1 VSAALGFVAACAAL
15 WQLLHRATAM
25 TVGASV
31 LAVTWLA
38 LSKFSA
44 VLFAPMAVL
53 LVGIRWWWGD
63 ASGPV
68 AGVGLRRGAG
78 IAVLHVAVV
87 WFAIWASYGF
97 RYQAFAGDAPAQFSE
112 DWSTV
117 QVVPGGGPAPAA
129 GLINAA
135 RRWNVLPEAYLYGFS
150 HTLKFSQ
157 VRRSFMNGEITRTGR
172 LGFFP
177 YAFAVKSPLPLILL
191 VALGLGA
198 LVVLR
203 PPGSLYDA
211 APLFV
216 LVAVYGGAALTS
228 DLNIGHRHLL
238 PLYPA
243 LMILAGYGTLW
254 MKTTGTEPDSGKRP
268 RPSRKRVTAPAL
280 AASQWRPAAV
290 VGIIVLGA
298 WYASESMRIR
308 PDYLAYFNQL
318 AGGPGRGYTHL
329 VDSSLDWG
337 QDLPALKAWL
347 EANQGPGEPL
357 YLSYFGTSS
366 PEHFGISADVLP
378 GLIDRR
384 HTITGAPLRAGVY
397 AISAT
402 MLQGVYGV
410 VEGPWTAQEETQ
422 YRQTGDLMREL
433 MANPLRREQVARAE
447 GRDVLPEV
455 VDSFEKL
462 RFARLTAWLRR
473 QPPLAQAGYS
483 IQIYRLSDAD
493 LVQALSAPINY

>member
-1 VSAALGFVAACAAL
+1 VSDGGWSPVTRRVATAAGLIAALGLYVTLAVSAAAGKSNTFDEIAHLTAGYSYWMFNDYRLQPENGNWPQRIAGAPAAFGGATFPSRDEDVWRYSNIWLVGDRFFFGVGNDIDRWLFQGRFLISLVGAALGALTFFWATRLTGTVGGWLALGLFVFSPTMLAHGALVTSDVSAALGFVAACAAL

-308 PDYLAYFNQL
+308 PD
-318 AGGPGRGYTHL
+318 
-329 VDSSLDWG
+329 
-337 QDLPALKAWL
+337 
-347 EANQGPGEPL
+347 
-357 YLSYFGTSS
+357 
-366 PEHFGISADVLP
+366 
-378 GLIDRR
+378 
-384 HTITGAPLRAGVY
+384 
-397 AISAT
+397 
-402 MLQGVYGV
+402 
-410 VEGPWTAQEETQ
+410 
-422 YRQTGDLMREL
+422 
-433 MANPLRREQVARAE
+433 
-447 GRDVLPEV
+447 
-455 VDSFEKL
+455 
-462 RFARLTAWLRR
+462 
-473 QPPLAQAGYS
+473 
-483 IQIYRLSDAD
+483 
-493 LVQALSAPINY
+493 